1 MRCSAWTRSR
11 GGILRSS
18 YTESVCREVREEAQA
33 ATVVATDTRRSTPI
47 ATTGSLPFRIGVG
60 TDGVMSVQLIT

>member
-1 MRCSAWTRSR
+1 MVYPLPT
-11 GGILRSS
+11 LR
-18 YTESVCREVREEAQA
+18 RP
-33 ATVVATDTRRSTPI
+33 TPI